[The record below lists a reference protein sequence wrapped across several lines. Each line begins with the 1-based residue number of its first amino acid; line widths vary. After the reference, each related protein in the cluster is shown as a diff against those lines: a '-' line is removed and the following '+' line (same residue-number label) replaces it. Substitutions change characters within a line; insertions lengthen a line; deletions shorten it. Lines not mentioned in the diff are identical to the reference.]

1 MRYYEIKPTLNKYLA
16 TVVVQNRVHR
26 TTVNAETLNQARAL
40 LSHWFGAKN
49 ITNIKPLAS
58 KDLKIPLAPTQV
70 KKSDQV
76 KRATYQL
83 AQQKL
88 AKQDQ
93 AEIMKLAQDNLESLQ
108 KRIDLEYEK
117 RKKDKLRQQNR

>member
-1 MRYYEIKPTLNKYLA
+1 MRYYEIKPKLNKYLA
-16 TVVVQNRVHR
+16 TVFVKNRVHR
-26 TTVNAETLNQARAL
+26 TTVNAQTLNQANAL
-40 LSHWFGAKN
+40 LSHWFGAQN
-49 ITNIKPLAS
+49 VVNIKPLTA
-58 KDLKIPLAPTQV
+58 KDLKIPLVPTQV

-76 KRATYQL
+76 KRATFQL

-88 AKQDQ
+88 AQQDQ

-117 RKKDKLRQQNR
+117 RQKDKLRQQKR